1 MLMIT
6 VENEAA
12 MVTFRLDGHLAGLGV
27 DELARHWS
35 AAASNQPDQ
44 RVLFDLT
51 GLTSV
56 DVLGKEFLAQA
67 HRHGDTL
74 VGGAT
79 TRAIVEEIRARSE
92 TDVPEPEGARRQSR
106 A

>member
-12 MVTFRLDGHLAGLGV
+12 MLTFRVDGCLAGRSV

-35 AAASNQPDQ
+35 AASGQPHR
-44 RVLFDLT
+44 RVLLDLT
-51 GLTSV
+51 GVTSV
-56 DVLGKEFLAQA
+56 DLLGREFLAEV
-67 HRHGDTL
+67 HRRGDTL

-79 TRAIVEEIRARSE
+79 TRAIVEEIQA
-92 TDVPEPEGARRQSR
+92 TALAGT
-106 A
+106 